1 MACVIWGELKLV
13 AVSGANG
20 QLNANNSFTK
30 CPRSNSGTVKGKPSE
45 GLDTAGM

>member
-1 MACVIWGELKLV
+1 MACVIWRELKSV

-20 QLNANNSFTK
+20 RLNANNSFTK
-30 CPRSNSGTVKGKPSE
+30 CPQLNSETVKGKPSE